1 MSLFQ
6 KSRADCS
13 ASRKTVQTDA
23 DMRDTINHWRMK
35 NTYKGKAREL
45 ADAVSWFNQ
54 KNTKIQNC
62 KVMDL
67 RYEIK
72 ERMKESPP
80 TRIDK
85 ISGTMGL

>member
-1 MSLFQ
+1 MFKKDLETFLTLF
-6 KSRADCS
+6 KRDLSEI
-13 ASRKTVQTDA
+13 TVQTDA

-35 NTYKGKAREL
+35 NTYKGKAHEL
-45 ADAVSWFNQ
+45 ADAISWFNQ

-72 ERMKESPP
+72 ERMKES
-80 TRIDK
+80 
-85 ISGTMGL
+85 LLE

>member
-1 MSLFQ
+1 MFKKDLETFLTLF
-6 KSRADCS
+6 KRDLSEI
-13 ASRKTVQTDA
+13 TVQTDA

-45 ADAVSWFNQ
+45 ADAISWFNQ

-72 ERMKESPP
+72 ERMKES
-80 TRIDK
+80 
-85 ISGTMGL
+85 LLE